1 MKLKNPMLIV
11 QDMEK
16 SKAFYREVLGLRT
29 VTDLGANAVLTGGLS
44 LQTEESWLEFIGCE
58 KGDITYGGKNSEVYF
73 EEEDFDRFVFKLEK
87 RTDVKLVHPVY
98 EHSWGQRV
106 VRFYDPDGHVL
117 EVGESL
123 KLVCR
128 RFLDSG
134 MGVEETAER
143 MGVPERLVR
152 NCMR

>member
-73 EEEDFDRFVFKLEK
+73 EEEDFDRFVSKLEK

-98 EHSWGQRV
+98 EHSWEQRV

>member
-11 QDMEK
+11 QDMDK
-16 SKAFYREVLGLRT
+16 SKTFYREVLGLRT
-29 VTDLGANAVLTGGLS
+29 ITDLGANAVLTGGLS

-73 EEEDFDRFVFKLEK
+73 EEDDFDRFVSKLEK
-87 RTDVKLVHPVY
+87 RADVKLVHPVY

-134 MGVEETAER
+134 MSVGETAER